1 MIMFNTYTNGSRT
14 IRATELAYKV
24 IYREQGFMP
33 VDEVKVPGEP
43 VEPDG
48 GSPGEPVEP
57 DGGSPGERVEPDG
70 GSPGEGVEADGAA
83 DKSGSGEPDTGEAQ
97 VSKRRR
103 KAE

>member
-1 MIMFNTYTNGSRT
+1 MIMFTTYTNGSRT

-33 VDEVKVPGEP
+33 ADEVNVTDEP
-43 VEPDG
+43 AGPNEDSSDG
-48 GSPGEPVEP
+48 
-57 DGGSPGERVEPDG
+57 
-70 GSPGEGVEADGAA
+70 EADANGAA

-97 VSKRRR
+97 TAKRRR

>member
-1 MIMFNTYTNGSRT
+1 MIMFNTYTNRSRT

-33 VDEVKVPGEP
+33 ADEVKVPGEP
-43 VEPDG
+43 VDPND
-48 GSPGEPVEP
+48 
-57 DGGSPGERVEPDG
+57 
-70 GSPGEGVEADGAA
+70 GSPGEGVDADGAA
-83 DKSGSGEPDTGEAQ
+83 DKNGSGEPDTGEAQ

>member
-48 GSPGEPVEP
+48 GSPGE
-57 DGGSPGERVEPDG
+57 
-70 GSPGEGVEADGAA
+70 GVDADGAA
-83 DKSGSGEPDTGEAQ
+83 DKNGSGEPDTGEAQ
-97 VSKRRR
+97 ASKRRR

>member
-33 VDEVKVPGEP
+33 ADEVQVPGEP
-43 VEPDG
+43 VEPV
-48 GSPGEPVEP
+48 EPVEP
-57 DGGSPGERVEPDG
+57 NG
-70 GSPGEGVEADGAA
+70 GSPGEGVDADGAA
-83 DKSGSGEPDTGEAQ
+83 DKNGSGEPDTGEAQ
-97 VSKRRR
+97 ASKRRR

>member
-1 MIMFNTYTNGSRT
+1 MFNTYTNGSRT

-33 VDEVKVPGEP
+33 ADEVKVPGEP

-48 GSPGEPVEP
+48 GSPGE
-57 DGGSPGERVEPDG
+57 
-70 GSPGEGVEADGAA
+70 GVDADGAA

-97 VSKRRR
+97 ASKRRR

>member
-33 VDEVKVPGEP
+33 ADEVKVPGEP

-48 GSPGEPVEP
+48 GSPGE
-57 DGGSPGERVEPDG
+57 
-70 GSPGEGVEADGAA
+70 GVDADGAA

-97 VSKRRR
+97 ASKRRR

>member
-33 VDEVKVPGEP
+33 ADEVKVPGET
-43 VEPDG
+43 VEPN
-48 GSPGEPVEP
+48 
-57 DGGSPGERVEPDG
+57 G
-70 GSPGEGVEADGAA
+70 GSPGEGVDADGAA
-83 DKSGSGEPDTGEAQ
+83 DKNGSGEPDTGEAQ
-97 VSKRRR
+97 ASKRRR

>member
-1 MIMFNTYTNGSRT
+1 MFNTYTNGSRT

-43 VEPDG
+43 VEPNG
-48 GSPGEPVEP
+48 GSPGETVEP
-57 DGGSPGERVEPDG
+57 NG
-70 GSPGEGVEADGAA
+70 GSPGEGVDADGAA

-97 VSKRRR
+97 AVKRRR

>member
-33 VDEVKVPGEP
+33 ADEVQVPGEP
-43 VEPDG
+43 VEPV
-48 GSPGEPVEP
+48 EPVEP
-57 DGGSPGERVEPDG
+57 NG
-70 GSPGEGVEADGAA
+70 GSPGEGVDADADGAA
-83 DKSGSGEPDTGEAQ
+83 DKNGSGEPDTGEAQ
-97 VSKRRR
+97 AAKRRR

>member
-1 MIMFNTYTNGSRT
+1 MFNTYTNGSRT

-48 GSPGEPVEP
+48 GSPV
-57 DGGSPGERVEPDG
+57 
-70 GSPGEGVEADGAA
+70 EGVDADGAA
-83 DKSGSGEPDTGEAQ
+83 DKNGSGEPDTGEAQ
-97 VSKRRR
+97 ASKRRR

>member
-33 VDEVKVPGEP
+33 ADEVKVPGEP

-48 GSPGEPVEP
+48 GSPGE
-57 DGGSPGERVEPDG
+57 
-70 GSPGEGVEADGAA
+70 GVDADGAS
-83 DKSGSGEPDTGEAQ
+83 DKNGSGEPDTGEAQ
-97 VSKRRR
+97 AAKRRR
-103 KAE
+103 KSE

>member
-33 VDEVKVPGEP
+33 ADEVKVPGET
-43 VEPDG
+43 VEPN
-48 GSPGEPVEP
+48 S
-57 DGGSPGERVEPDG
+57 
-70 GSPGEGVEADGAA
+70 GSPGEGVDADGAA
-83 DKSGSGEPDTGEAQ
+83 DKNGSGEPDTGEAQ
-97 VSKRRR
+97 AAKRRR

>member
-57 DGGSPGERVEPDG
+57 DGGSPGE
-70 GSPGEGVEADGAA
+70 GVDADGAA

-97 VSKRRR
+97 ASKRRR

>member
-1 MIMFNTYTNGSRT
+1 MIMFTTYTNGSRT

-33 VDEVKVPGEP
+33 VDEVQVPGEP

-57 DGGSPGERVEPDG
+57 DGGSPGE
-70 GSPGEGVEADGAA
+70 GVDADGAA
-83 DKSGSGEPDTGEAQ
+83 DKNGSGELDTGEAQ
-97 VSKRRR
+97 TAKRRR
-103 KAE
+103 KSE

>member
-1 MIMFNTYTNGSRT
+1 MFNTYTNGSRT

-33 VDEVKVPGEP
+33 VDEVKVPGET

-48 GSPGEPVEP
+48 GSPGETVEP
-57 DGGSPGERVEPDG
+57 NG
-70 GSPGEGVEADGAA
+70 GSPGEGVDADGAA
-83 DKSGSGEPDTGEAQ
+83 DKNGSGEPDTGEAQ
-97 VSKRRR
+97 ASKRRR

>member
-1 MIMFNTYTNGSRT
+1 MFNTYTNGSHT

-48 GSPGEPVEP
+48 GSPGE
-57 DGGSPGERVEPDG
+57 
-70 GSPGEGVEADGAA
+70 GVDADGAA
-83 DKSGSGEPDTGEAQ
+83 DKNGSGEPDTGEAQ
-97 VSKRRR
+97 ASKRRR

>member
-1 MIMFNTYTNGSRT
+1 MIMFNIYANGSRT

-43 VEPDG
+43 VEPN
-48 GSPGEPVEP
+48 
-57 DGGSPGERVEPDG
+57 G
-70 GSPGEGVEADGAA
+70 GSPGEGVDADGAA
-83 DKSGSGEPDTGEAQ
+83 DKNGSGEPDTGEAQ
-97 VSKRRR
+97 ASKRRR

>member
-1 MIMFNTYTNGSRT
+1 MFNTYTNGSRT

-33 VDEVKVPGEP
+33 ADEVKVPGEP

-48 GSPGEPVEP
+48 GSPGE
-57 DGGSPGERVEPDG
+57 
-70 GSPGEGVEADGAA
+70 GVDADGAA
-83 DKSGSGEPDTGEAQ
+83 DKNGSGEPDTGEAQ
-97 VSKRRR
+97 ASKRRR